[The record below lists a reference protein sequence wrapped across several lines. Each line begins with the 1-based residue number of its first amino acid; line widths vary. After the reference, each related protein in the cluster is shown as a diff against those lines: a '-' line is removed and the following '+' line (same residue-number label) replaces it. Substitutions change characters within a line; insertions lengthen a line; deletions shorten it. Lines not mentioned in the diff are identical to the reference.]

1 MEITKN
7 EIEKLFPSV
16 YITLV
21 SVLLGFAVEDVVNR
35 LREIAQLEVLTFL
48 AAGGIL
54 TGIIAGWIG
63 WSFVSMTQER
73 LPRVWDAVHVF
84 LMAFCFYILISTLG
98 MEVWCFFLA
107 LAVYS
112 VFATVAT
119 AYNGIILSQSLTHG
133 IVLGVFRWNVMLTV
147 SNFVIYSVA
156 AWMSKQEML
165 TSSTETFL
173 IVYYGLTNITWIYF
187 LYKGWSILIAN
198 LE

>member
-98 MEVWCFFLA
+98 MDVWCFFLA

-119 AYNGIILSQSLTHG
+119 AYNGIILSQSLTHRT
-133 IVLGVFRWNVMLTV
+133 VFGVFRWNVMLTV

-165 TSSTETFL
+165 ASSTEIFL
-173 IVYYGLTNITWIYF
+173 IVYYGITNITWIYF
-187 LYKGWSILIAN
+187 LYKGWSTLIAN

>member
-35 LREIAQLEVLTFL
+35 LREIAQPEVLTFL

-54 TGIIAGWIG
+54 SGIIAGWIG

-165 TSSTETFL
+165 NSSTEIFL

-187 LYKGWSILIAN
+187 LYKGWSTLIAN